1 MSWQT
6 LTAAQKIRSHA
17 ASKREMDDL
26 RAVIERDLADAAI
39 SALSADRRFATAYNA
54 ALQTATMAVACAG
67 YRTSGLGHHETT
79 FEAADLAIGD
89 GSAALTAY
97 FESCRRK
104 RNTLDYDRAHA
115 KNRSG
120 IANILLCSKEEVL
133 TVDLLRKSPY
143 WKSGDDLR
151 KRSK

>member
-17 ASKREMDDL
+17 TSRREMDDL
-26 RAVIERDLADAAI
+26 RAVIARDLADAAI

-67 YRTSGLGHHETT
+67 YRTSGLGHHQTT
-79 FEAADLAIGD
+79 FEAAELALGD
-89 GSAALTAY
+89 GSTALTAY

-104 RNTLDYDRAHA
+104 RNTLDYDRAHVA
-115 KNRSG
+115 TETEAAELIRQ
-120 IANILLCSKEEVL
+120 ANDFLSL
-133 TVDLLRKSPY
+133 TENWISLNYPAFK
-143 WKSGDDLR
+143 K
-151 KRSK
+151 